1 MRPIAVGIGVP
12 TGKIIIVSHRDVVSE
27 IVAGDIISVVGL
39 EYIHH
44 SRINIFPLI
53 ILIIR
58 PEREGNDVRHA
69 VSVHGLCSLGE
80 LVNLAIVIGFEY
92 GDVVSLDGLIP
103 DGGFICRIIIH
114 RVVEQV
120 SHFARLEAEV
130 VDVLFGISDV
140 AGTAL
145 IVGTQRGAVGKDA

>member
-92 GDVVSLDGLIP
+92 GDVVSLDGLVP
-103 DGGFICRIIIH
+103 DGGFICPIIIH

-130 VDVLFGISDV
+130 VDVTFGISDV